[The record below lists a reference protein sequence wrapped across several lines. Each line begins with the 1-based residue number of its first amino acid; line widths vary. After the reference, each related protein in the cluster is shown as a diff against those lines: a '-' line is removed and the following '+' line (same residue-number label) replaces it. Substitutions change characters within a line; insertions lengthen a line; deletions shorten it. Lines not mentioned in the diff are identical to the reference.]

1 MKIEI
6 SNGEVVDKMTILEL
20 KLDKIQNR
28 TQLENI
34 SKEWEVLNDCVMNLF
49 QIFGSSKL
57 YSLIDDLSEVNSK
70 LWDIEDWIRDC
81 EKEDRFDKEF
91 VELARSVYKLNDER
105 SEIKRHI
112 NILTKSNFVEEKSY
126 SKQY

>member
-20 KLDKIQNR
+20 KLDKIKNIV
-28 TQLENI
+28 QLENI
-34 SKEWEVLNDCVMNLF
+34 TKEWEILNDCVMNLF
-49 QIFGSSKL
+49 QIFGDKSL
-57 YSLIDDLSEVNSK
+57 YNKVDQLSEVNSK

-81 EKEDRFDKEF
+81 EKEQRFDKEF

-112 NILTKSNFVEEKSY
+112 NLLTKSQLIEEKSY
-126 SKQY
+126 SK

>member
-20 KLDKIQNR
+20 KLDKIKNIV
-28 TQLENI
+28 QLENI
-34 SKEWEVLNDCVMNLF
+34 TKEWEILNDCVMNLF
-49 QIFGSSKL
+49 QIFGDKSL
-57 YSLIDDLSEVNSK
+57 YNKVDQLSEVNSK

-81 EKEDRFDKEF
+81 EKEERFDKEF
-91 VELARSVYKLNDER
+91 VELARSVYRLNDER
-105 SEIKRHI
+105 SEIKRYI

-126 SKQY
+126 SK